1 MIAYGMGAKTLPGE
15 GNPTCQLFSITG
27 DYSDPFIENEDQM
40 LSCYAET
47 IKAVEITLPIYYKPI
62 VKFVCDLAQM
72 EIGTASD
79 ATQIK
84 NYYVLTLLMAVII
97 DDIEDS
103 INEIL
108 RAAELPISVI
118 IIKVGDGANADND
131 SLKLFDNSKQ
141 IFDRCERVF
150 IEMIDFS
157 QYKSKPGANKFEESK
172 GQDQVQ
178 FYRKH
183 FQFDMVK
190 SIPF

>member
-1 MIAYGMGAKTLPGE
+1 
-15 GNPTCQLFSITG
+15 
-27 DYSDPFIENEDQM
+27 M

-84 NYYVLTLLMAVII
+84 NYYVLTLLMAGII

-157 QYKSKPGANKFEESK
+157 
-172 GQDQVQ
+172 
-178 FYRKH
+178 
-183 FQFDMVK
+183 
-190 SIPF
+190 